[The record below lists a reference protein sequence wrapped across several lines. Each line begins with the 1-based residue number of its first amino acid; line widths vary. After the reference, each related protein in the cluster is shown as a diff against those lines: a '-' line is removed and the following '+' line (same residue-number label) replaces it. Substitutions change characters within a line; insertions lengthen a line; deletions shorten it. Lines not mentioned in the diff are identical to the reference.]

1 VAESS
6 SAKVLSWR
14 FCAWRTTC
22 PTRDS
27 SAPIRD
33 LSPGGNADSYLP
45 WLALSYS
52 GVVLLSAELMCASG
66 GGEVSRNMVCKRLDQ
81 ERPVVAIADRF
92 RCGGDHAEDIDI

>member
-1 VAESS
+1 MRGPSHALAAVD
-6 SAKVLSWR
+6 
-14 FCAWRTTC
+14 
-22 PTRDS
+22 RD
-27 SAPIRD
+27 RVGD

-66 GGEVSRNMVCKRLDQ
+66 GGQVSRNMVCKRLDQ

-92 RCGGDHAEDIDI
+92 RCGEDHAEDIDR